1 MEAVNQQSAN
11 EQTKRSA
18 MKFFIVFFLLFPVS
32 SEGEPSKKALI
43 LLQNQLEQYVN
54 SLMFV
59 LLDKDTPRKNQMEIL
74 DELKTIADINGK
86 IASAMDQISQ
96 SGLEQDYT
104 DTSKSGTMSE
114 NISVW
119 AKSQAE
125 LIRRKQSAL
134 NELQRRDEELGKD
147 FYVNLAL
154 DGIVILAG
162 GVLFFVPAV
171 GPAISIPLTI
181 GRLTHISITGQKL
194 GALLMATGGLRSGW
208 DAWNYFFEGE
218 EGARVL
224 SFVSSVALK
233 DVLTRELFSILSSTN
248 QSDRYL
254 AINLLRR
261 AVDEETLI
269 NDLLNAIKD
278 ERNSLEVKKPSIRSL
293 RAFSSMDETL
303 KGEAISVLKEVI
315 DKSQIPALRETSVH
329 VLGEIGEGELEVAEY
344 LREKG
349 TIKNED
355 DKLRLL
361 ALTQFGRSQEHFPV
375 SVYILTEW
383 FIGIYK
389 IINPLSAPLDIP
401 NSFVTALLPEK
412 QERLSEEQL
421 ESHKTIAKEFIRLAI
436 LDIGLKFRFSETL
449 IRWDNSP
456 DTKDLLRKAWA
467 NPAEDMGL
475 YVGQLYKESLSDENY
490 LAFEFLR
497 TETEKLLKGIAKN
510 PEIPQS
516 LVFEKM
522 KSMVSELKRLYPGQV
537 NVAEK
542 LDNFFISYEN
552 MQESLKN

>member
-1 MEAVNQQSAN
+1 
-11 EQTKRSA
+11 

-74 DELKTIADINGK
+74 DELKTIADMNGE

-96 SGLEQDYT
+96 SGLEQDYI
-104 DTSKSGTMSE
+104 DTSKSGTMNE

-293 RAFSSMDETL
+293 RAFSNMDETL

-344 LREKG
+344 LQKKG
-349 TIKNED
+349 TDEDED

-361 ALTQFGRSQEHFPV
+361 ALTQLGRSQEHFPV

-383 FIGIYK
+383 FINIDK
-389 IINPLSAPLDIP
+389 ITNPLSAPLDIP

-456 DTKDLLRKAWA
+456 DTKDLLRRAWA

-497 TETEKLLKGIAKN
+497 TEIEELEKGVKNLKIPKEIALDDVKSVIEKL
-510 PEIPQS
+510 
-516 LVFEKM
+516 
-522 KSMVSELKRLYPGQV
+522 KRFYSDQV

-542 LDNFFISYEN
+542 LDNFLISYEN